1 MRLWRYG
8 AEHSDS
14 DLYIYLREMIEG
26 EEVKDTNTLAKI
38 KTVDD
43 MLPKPV
49 DKPSTKIW
57 EREYKIIEECLQLDW
72 TIEQGCMLAGISV
85 PSYYKHREK
94 NPDFARRMDIAKQ
107 FPKMIAR
114 AAIQKRIRQWDAKT
128 ALEYLKLRDKFYKPE
143 VVEEGEE
150 TNAPVV
156 QFISVASN
164 EWVNNTTNPDIQTST
179 KPSSASEWYVNS
191 WEPEKQTPWE
201 NEEQVLRNIDSL
213 TFSNE

>member
-1 MRLWRYG
+1 
-8 AEHSDS
+8 
-14 DLYIYLREMIEG
+14 MIEG
-26 EEVKDTNTLAKI
+26 EEVRDTNTLAKI

-49 DKPSTKIW
+49 EKPSTKIW

-107 FPKMIAR
+107 FPKMVAR

-164 EWVNNTTNPDIQTST
+164 EWNTTNHDIQNDT
-179 KPSSASEWYVNS
+179 KPNSVWQWYSNS
-191 WEPEKQTPWE
+191 WEVEKQTPRE
-201 NEEQVLRNIDSL
+201 NEEQVLRNLDSL
-213 TFSNE
+213 SFSNE

>member
-1 MRLWRYG
+1 MRHWRYG

-26 EEVKDTNTLAKI
+26 EEVKDTNILAKV
-38 KTVDD
+38 KTVDE

-57 EREYKIIEECLQLDW
+57 EREYRIIEECLQLDW

-107 FPKMIAR
+107 FPKMVAR

-164 EWVNNTTNPDIQTST
+164 EWNTTNPDIQNDT
-179 KPSSASEWYVNS
+179 KPNSVSEWYAS
-191 WEPEKQTPWE
+191 SSEPKTPRE
-201 NEEQVLRNIDSL
+201 NEEQVLRNLDSL
-213 TFSNE
+213 SFSNE

>member
-1 MRLWRYG
+1 
-8 AEHSDS
+8 
-14 DLYIYLREMIEG
+14 MIEG
-26 EEVKDTNTLAKI
+26 EEVRDSNTLAKI

-107 FPKMIAR
+107 FPKMVAR

-143 VVEEGEE
+143 TVEDGEE
-150 TNAPVV
+150 NTAPVV

-164 EWVNNTTNPDIQTST
+164 EWANNTTNPDIQNDT
-179 KPSSASEWYVNS
+179 KPNSVSEWYSNS
-191 WEPEKQTPWE
+191 SEPKTPRE
-201 NEEQVLRNIDSL
+201 NEEQVLKRLDSL
-213 TFSNE
+213 SFSNE

>member
-1 MRLWRYG
+1 
-8 AEHSDS
+8 
-14 DLYIYLREMIEG
+14 MIEG
-26 EEVKDTNTLAKI
+26 EEVRDSNTLAKI
-38 KTVDD
+38 KTVDE

-107 FPKMIAR
+107 FPKMVAR

-143 VVEEGEE
+143 PVVEEGETE
-150 TNAPVV
+150 TAPVV

-164 EWVNNTTNPDIQTST
+164 EWNTTNPDIQNDT
-179 KPSSASEWYVNS
+179 KPSSVSEWYS
-191 WEPEKQTPWE
+191 SSSEPKTPRE
-201 NEEQVLRNIDSL
+201 NEEQVLRNLDSL
-213 TFSNE
+213 SFSNE

>member
-1 MRLWRYG
+1 
-8 AEHSDS
+8 
-14 DLYIYLREMIEG
+14 MIEG
-26 EEVKDTNTLAKI
+26 EEVRDTNTLAKV
-38 KTVDD
+38 KTVDEL
-43 MLPKPV
+43 LPKPV

-107 FPKMIAR
+107 FPKMVAR

-143 VVEEGEE
+143 VVEEWEE
-150 TNAPVV
+150 TTAPVV

-164 EWVNNTTNPDIQTST
+164 EWNTTNPDIQNDT
-179 KPSSASEWYVNS
+179 KPSSVWQWYSNS
-191 WEPEKQTPWE
+191 WEVEKQTPRE
-201 NEEQVLRNIDSL
+201 NEEQVLRNLDSL
-213 TFSNE
+213 SFSNE

>member
-1 MRLWRYG
+1 
-8 AEHSDS
+8 
-14 DLYIYLREMIEG
+14 MIEG
-26 EEVKDTNTLAKI
+26 EEIRDTNTLAKV
-38 KTVDD
+38 KTVDEL
-43 MLPKPV
+43 LPKPV

-107 FPKMIAR
+107 FPKMVAR

-143 VVEEGEE
+143 VVEEWEE
-150 TNAPVV
+150 TTAPVV

-164 EWVNNTTNPDIQTST
+164 EWADQSKNDWQTPI
-179 KPSSASEWYVNS
+179 KPSSASEWYANS
-191 WEPEKQTPWE
+191 WEQEKQTPWE
-201 NEEQVLRNIDSL
+201 NEEQVLRNLDSL
-213 TFSNE
+213 SFSNE

>member
-1 MRLWRYG
+1 
-8 AEHSDS
+8 
-14 DLYIYLREMIEG
+14 MIEG
-26 EEVKDTNTLAKI
+26 QEVKDTNTLAKV
-38 KTVDD
+38 KTVDE

-107 FPKMIAR
+107 FPKMVAR

-143 VVEEGEE
+143 VVEEWEE
-150 TNAPVV
+150 TTAPVV

-164 EWVNNTTNPDIQTST
+164 EWNTTNPDIQNDT
-179 KPSSASEWYVNS
+179 KPNSVSEWYSNS
-191 WEPEKQTPWE
+191 WEVEKQTPWE
-201 NEEQVLRNIDSL
+201 NEEQVLRNLDSL
-213 TFSNE
+213 SFSNE

>member
-1 MRLWRYG
+1 
-8 AEHSDS
+8 
-14 DLYIYLREMIEG
+14 MIEG
-26 EEVKDTNTLAKI
+26 EEIRDTNTLAKV
-38 KTVDD
+38 KTVDEL
-43 MLPKPV
+43 LPKPV

-72 TIEQGCMLAGISV
+72 TIEQGCMLAWISV

-107 FPKMIAR
+107 FPKMVAR

-143 VVEEGEE
+143 VVEEWEE
-150 TNAPVV
+150 TTAPVV

-164 EWVNNTTNPDIQTST
+164 EWADQSKNDWQTPI
-179 KPSSASEWYVNS
+179 KPSSASEWYANS
-191 WEPEKQTPWE
+191 WEQEKQTPWE
-201 NEEQVLRNIDSL
+201 NEEQVLRNLDSL
-213 TFSNE
+213 SFSNE

>member
-1 MRLWRYG
+1 MSYSRYG

-26 EEVKDTNTLAKI
+26 EEVRDSNTLAKI

-107 FPKMIAR
+107 FPKMVAR

-164 EWVNNTTNPDIQTST
+164 EWNTTNPDIQNDT
-179 KPSSASEWYVNS
+179 KPNSVSEWYSNS
-191 WEPEKQTPWE
+191 SEPKTPRE
-201 NEEQVLRNIDSL
+201 NEEQVLRNLDSL
-213 TFSNE
+213 SFSNE

>member
-1 MRLWRYG
+1 
-8 AEHSDS
+8 
-14 DLYIYLREMIEG
+14 MIEG
-26 EEVKDTNTLAKI
+26 EEVKDTNTLAKV
-38 KTVDD
+38 KTVDEL
-43 MLPKPV
+43 LPKPV
-49 DKPSTKIW
+49 EKPSTKIW

-107 FPKMIAR
+107 FPKMVAR

-143 VVEEGEE
+143 VVEEWEE
-150 TNAPVV
+150 TTAPVV

-164 EWVNNTTNPDIQTST
+164 EWNTTNPDIQNDT
-179 KPSSASEWYVNS
+179 KPSSVWQWYSNS
-191 WEPEKQTPWE
+191 WEVEKQTPRE
-201 NEEQVLRNIDSL
+201 NEEQVLRNLDSL
-213 TFSNE
+213 SFSNE

>member
-1 MRLWRYG
+1 
-8 AEHSDS
+8 
-14 DLYIYLREMIEG
+14 MIEG
-26 EEVKDTNTLAKI
+26 EEIKDTNTLAKI

-49 DKPSTKIW
+49 EKPSTKIW

-107 FPKMIAR
+107 FPKMVAR

-143 VVEEGEE
+143 VVEEWEE
-150 TNAPVV
+150 TTAPVV

-164 EWVNNTTNPDIQTST
+164 EWNTTNPDIQNDT
-179 KPSSASEWYVNS
+179 KPSSASEWYANS
-191 WEPEKQTPWE
+191 WEVEKQTPWE
-201 NEEQVLRNIDSL
+201 NEEQVLRNLDSL
-213 TFSNE
+213 SFSNE

>member
-1 MRLWRYG
+1 
-8 AEHSDS
+8 
-14 DLYIYLREMIEG
+14 MIEG

-107 FPKMIAR
+107 FPKMVAR

-143 VVEEGEE
+143 VVEEWEE
-150 TNAPVV
+150 TTAPVV

-164 EWVNNTTNPDIQTST
+164 EWNTTNPDIQNDT
-179 KPSSASEWYVNS
+179 KPSSASEWYANF
-191 WEPEKQTPWE
+191 WEVEKQTPWE
-201 NEEQVLRNIDSL
+201 NEEQVLRNLDSL
-213 TFSNE
+213 SFSNE